1 MNWLYLAAI
10 IFSFVGIMTLDWRH
24 RLACWCDSRR
34 TIMTVLIA
42 TVVFVV
48 WDICGISL
56 GIFRSGHSPYMSGI
70 YLFPEFPQTIWMP
83 SPLLRFP
90 CFLKPDP
97 LEQDPAYNTYR
108 RTQIIW
114 SRLSNMA

>member
-10 IFSFVGIMTLDWRH
+10 IFSFVGMMTLDWRH

-56 GIFRSGHSPYMSGI
+56 GIFLSGHSPYMLGV
-70 YLFPEFPQTIWMP
+70 YLFPEFPLEELFF
-83 SPLLRFP
+83 LL
-90 CFLKPDP
+90 FLSYFS
-97 LEQDPAYNTYR
+97 LVVYR
-108 RTQIIW
+108 AGVKRWRHI
-114 SRLSNMA
+114 

>member
-24 RLACWCDSRR
+24 RLACWCDFRR
-34 TIMTVLIA
+34 TIMTVLIS

-70 YLFPEFPQTIWMP
+70 YLFPEFPLEELVF
-83 SPLLRFP
+83 LL
-90 CFLKPDP
+90 FLNYFS
-97 LEQDPAYNTYR
+97 LIVYR
-108 RTQIIW
+108 LGTKQWRH
-114 SRLSNMA
+114 M

>member
-10 IFSFVGIMTLDWRH
+10 IFSFVGMMTLDWRH
-24 RLACWCDSRR
+24 RLAYWCDSRR

-48 WDICGISL
+48 WDIFGISL

-70 YLFPEFPQTIWMP
+70 HFFPEFPLEELIF
-83 SPLLRFP
+83 LL
-90 CFLKPDP
+90 FLNYFS
-97 LEQDPAYNTYR
+97 LIVYR
-108 RTQIIW
+108 LGTKQWRHI
-114 SRLSNMA
+114 

>member
-42 TVVFVV
+42 TVMFVV

-70 YLFPEFPQTIWMP
+70 YLFPEFPLEELVF
-83 SPLLRFP
+83 LL
-90 CFLKPDP
+90 FLN
-97 LEQDPAYNTYR
+97 YFSVIVYR
-108 RTQIIW
+108 LGTKQWRH
-114 SRLSNMA
+114 M

>member
-42 TVVFVV
+42 TVVFVA

-70 YLFPEFPQTIWMP
+70 YLFPEFPLEELVF
-83 SPLLRFP
+83 LL
-90 CFLKPDP
+90 FLNYFS
-97 LEQDPAYNTYR
+97 LIVYR
-108 RTQIIW
+108 LGTKQWRH
-114 SRLSNMA
+114 M